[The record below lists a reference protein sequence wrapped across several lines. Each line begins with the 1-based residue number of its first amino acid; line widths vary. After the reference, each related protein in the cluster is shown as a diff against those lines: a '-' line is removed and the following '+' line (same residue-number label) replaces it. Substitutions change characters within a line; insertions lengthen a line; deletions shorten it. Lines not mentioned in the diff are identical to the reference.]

1 MYFSDLGLTFTKC
14 EFFILEKKRKMRWY
28 ILVEYEIGLK
38 RKQTQ
43 QSEVGLVPCPPAEV
57 NDNQEGKERSAPPT
71 PLKSAV

>member
-57 NDNQEGKERSAPPT
+57 NDNHEGKERSAPT